1 VEGKQDTLSAFRD
14 SIERSVARYFDCFD
28 LATRHMNFES
38 EEEEDFVFRCGRE
51 SIFWLACENGLHPE
65 KTVWIKNH
73 LPFLK
78 EKYMGY
84 KCATP
89 TISPITEETFKAI
102 ENGSMHDVIILLSAI
117 INKNTSVK

>member
-1 VEGKQDTLSAFRD
+1 MEQKQHKLSTSEN
-14 SIERSVARYFDCFD
+14 SIEQSVARYFDCFD
-28 LATRHMNFES
+28 LATRHMTFES
-38 EEEEDFVFRCGRE
+38 EEEQDFVFSCGRE
-51 SIFWLACENGLHPE
+51 SIFWLVCKDELQPN
-65 KTVWIKNH
+65 KTGWIKKH

-89 TISPITEETFKAI
+89 TISPITQETFEAI

-117 INKNTSVK
+117 INKNTSDK

>member
-1 VEGKQDTLSAFRD
+1 MEQKQHKLSTSEN
-14 SIERSVARYFDCFD
+14 SIEQSVARYFDCFD
-28 LATRHMNFES
+28 LATRHMTFES
-38 EEEEDFVFRCGRE
+38 EEEQDFVFSCGRE
-51 SIFWLACENGLHPE
+51 SIFWLVCKDELQPN
-65 KTVWIKNH
+65 KTGWIKKH

-89 TISPITEETFKAI
+89 TISPITQETFEAI

-117 INKNTSVK
+117 INKNFR